1 MTIDPTS
8 KPSTIPPIA
17 NPDAKRAEKVRIRFS
32 FLLVLSHIKDA
43 LNYYT
48 LTFFSLG
55 QI

>member
-1 MTIDPTS
+1 MPPT
-8 KPSTIPPIA
+8 A
-17 NPDAKRAEKVRIRFS
+17 NPDAKRAEKVKILFS

-48 LTFFSLG
+48 LIFFSSG